1 MNKKLSLYQA
11 LYILCFL
18 FGICGLLCLLL
29 CIKNIPIFF
38 RYMLGISSLVFLLLA
53 LKLLNITRVKVLKQ
67 KENIKQKEDI
77 LTWFLKIF
85 SAQLIDDDMLLM
97 LPDKQRLSEK
107 EKRLVYM
114 KNVIEKTYG
123 ALDET
128 LLTECL
134 DELYQILFL

>member
-1 MNKKLSLYQA
+1 M
-11 LYILCFL
+11 
-18 FGICGLLCLLL
+18 
-29 CIKNIPIFF
+29 
-38 RYMLGISSLVFLLLA
+38 
-53 LKLLNITRVKVLKQ
+53 KQ
-67 KENIKQKEDI
+67 KENIKLKGDI
-77 LTWFLKIF
+77 LTWFLKSF
-85 SAQLIDDDMLLM
+85 SAKLIDDDMLLL